1 MNVVTRL
8 REQANRSTTYRAKA
22 APSLVWTDEKD
33 VRHFFAFVVEAKGR
47 LFIFGKELVRLNNR
61 IILVCILLLIVI
73 IGSVIVILVNS
84 QHDYHQELNT
94 SEIRSVNSWSD
105 YGSYELNAGEVD
117 SMVTAFNGAQPS
129 RANDNY
135 EGITPSYGIRI
146 VLSSGGN
153 ITINEAESSYGSIEV
168 QRDLGTRHVSY
179 RINDS
184 KLEEFLKAMC
194 FSKMSID

>member
-1 MNVVTRL
+1 MNKRIKL
-8 REQANRSTTYRAKA
+8 GGI
-22 APSLVWTDEKD
+22 L
-33 VRHFFAFVVEAKGR
+33 FFV
-47 LFIFGKELVRLNNR
+47 
-61 IILVCILLLIVI
+61 VI
-73 IGSVIVILVNS
+73 IGIVIAILVNN
-84 QHDYHQELNT
+84 QNDYHQKLIT
-94 SEIRSVNSWSD
+94 SEIRSVNAWSD
-105 YGSYELNAGEVD
+105 YGSYQLNAGEID
-117 SMVTAFNGAQPS
+117 SMVAAFNEARLS
-129 RANDNY
+129 KANDNF
-135 EGITPSYGIRI
+135 EGITSSYGIRI